1 MNDKIKSYVFNHQ
14 KSSIVVCI
22 GIIFLCAIGIWY
34 FIRTNSNID
43 TTGIQHATTELHN
56 AGEYNRQSIE
66 YNKRAGDAIIR
77 SKSINQRATTDV
89 KRIIESTQGTATR
102 IDRSQELVRDAKQD
116 AINAKRIISESR
128 SILENARARN
138 QEGSTKSTASTTD

>member
-14 KSSIVVCI
+14 KSSIAVCVGFI
-22 GIIFLCAIGIWY
+22 LLCTIGIWY

-66 YNKRAGDAIIR
+66 YNQRIRDSIIT
-77 SKSINQRATTDV
+77 SESINQRATTDV
-89 KRIIESTQGTATR
+89 ERIIESTKGTTSR

-116 AINAKRIISESR
+116 AIDAKRIVGESR
-128 SILENARARN
+128 SILENARARAT
-138 QEGSTKSTASTTD
+138 ESTTGQP

>member
-1 MNDKIKSYVFNHQ
+1 MNDKIKSYVLNHQ
-14 KSSIVVCI
+14 KSSITVCVGFI
-22 GIIFLCAIGIWY
+22 LLCAIGIWY

-66 YNKRAGDAIIR
+66 YNKRAGDAIIH
-77 SKSINQRATTDV
+77 SESINQRATTDV
-89 KRIIESTQGTATR
+89 ERIIESTKGTTSR

-116 AINAKRIISESR
+116 AVNAKRIVGESR
-128 SILENARARN
+128 SILENARART
-138 QEGSTKSTASTTD
+138 EKSTTGQP

>member
-14 KSSIVVCI
+14 KSSIVVCVGFI
-22 GIIFLCAIGIWY
+22 LLCAIGIWY
-34 FIRTNSNID
+34 FIRTDSHID

-66 YNKRAGDAIIR
+66 YNQRVRDSIIT
-77 SKSINQRATTDV
+77 SESINQRATTDV
-89 KRIIESTQGTATR
+89 ERIIESTQGTATR
-102 IDRSQELVRDAKQD
+102 IDRSQELVRDAKQNAVD
-116 AINAKRIISESR
+116 AKRIVGESR

>member
-14 KSSIVVCI
+14 KSSIVICI
-22 GIIFLCAIGIWY
+22 GIILLCAIGIWY
-34 FIRTNSNID
+34 FIRANSNID

-66 YNKRAGDAIIR
+66 YNQRIRDSIIT
-77 SKSINQRATTDV
+77 SESINQRATTDV
-89 KRIIESTQGTATR
+89 ERIIESTQGTATR

-116 AINAKRIISESR
+116 AVNAKRIISESR

-138 QEGSTKSTASTTD
+138 QEVSTKSTASTTD

>member
-14 KSSIVVCI
+14 KSSIVICI
-22 GIIFLCAIGIWY
+22 GIILLCAIGIWY
-34 FIRTNSNID
+34 FIRANSNID

-66 YNKRAGDAIIR
+66 YNQRIRDSIIT
-77 SKSINQRATTDV
+77 SESINQRATTDV
-89 KRIIESTQGTATR
+89 ERIIESTKGTTSR

-116 AINAKRIISESR
+116 AIDAKRIVGESR
-128 SILENARARN
+128 SILENARART
-138 QEGSTKSTASTTD
+138 EKSTTGQP